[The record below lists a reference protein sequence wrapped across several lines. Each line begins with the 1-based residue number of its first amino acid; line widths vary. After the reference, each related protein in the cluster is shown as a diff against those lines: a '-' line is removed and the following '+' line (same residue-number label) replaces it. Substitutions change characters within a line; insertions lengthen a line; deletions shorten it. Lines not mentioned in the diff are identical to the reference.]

1 MSHRHNSPGPVLF
14 VLMYVSECDH
24 PDRMSFGRG
33 GATVSNQL
41 PRDVTHIGGSTTA
54 KSSKCNLKY
63 CWVSHR
69 RVEPRGASLDLSNDH
84 VWPIRGAAQNWIS
97 GHVVS
102 ERFSVSA
109 TNDMVAGSRKTEREY
124 VEVGDGSSVIAP
136 MSLQDRVLRDS
147 EVAVHVE
154 VRLNERDSSIHSI
167 T

>member
-1 MSHRHNSPGPVLF
+1 
-14 VLMYVSECDH
+14 
-24 PDRMSFGRG
+24 MSFGRG
-33 GATVSNQL
+33 DVTMSNQL
-41 PRDVTHIGGSTTA
+41 PGDVTHIGGCTAA
-54 KSSKCNLKY
+54 KSSKCNLEY
-63 CWVSHR
+63 FGVSHR
-69 RVEPRGASLDLSNDH
+69 RVEPRRASLDLSNDH

-124 VEVGDGSSVIAP
+124 VEVGDGASMIAP

-147 EVAVHVE
+147 EVAVHME